1 MQMYEKRLED
11 YLRSTQRYVC
21 KKIKKLLA
29 EKTVDTKPIFNTL
42 PPMVLDS
49 KYMYSILNTARFFF
63 FLDYQKLLISRIY
76 VFSIPDGVIIFW
88 TFIALFDKSVKRGI
102 LK

>member
-63 FLDYQKLLISRIY
+63 FWITRNY
-76 VFSIPDGVIIFW
+76 
-88 TFIALFDKSVKRGI
+88 
-102 LK
+102 